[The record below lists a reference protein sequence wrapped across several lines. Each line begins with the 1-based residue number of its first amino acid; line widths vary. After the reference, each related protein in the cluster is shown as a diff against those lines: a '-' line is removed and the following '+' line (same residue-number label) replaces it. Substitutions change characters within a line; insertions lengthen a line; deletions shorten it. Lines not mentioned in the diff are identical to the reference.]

1 MSGFIMIDVSNVLS
15 CLFVTVYICQGCTWH
30 QYITKSNVSD
40 GCQVDMTKPNLDFEN
55 VQFKIL
61 KNL

>member
-1 MSGFIMIDVSNVLS
+1 MSGFIMIDVRNVLS
-15 CLFVTVYICQGCTWH
+15 CLFVTVYICQGCI
-30 QYITKSNVSD
+30 YITKSNVSD